1 MADFFDR
8 IVILKRTPIFA
19 EVATDDLRVVVEE
32 MQEEA
37 YFAGERVFEINDAS
51 DRMYV
56 VLTGKIGIAIHRDPK
71 VKDYVSIVET
81 GGCFGEMGPID
92 GSPRSGTAHVV
103 EDSLL
108 LYLDKLKLHGLI
120 RSYPELAL
128 GLLHGMSTRVR
139 ETSDKLLLARKAE
152 AGRKGEGLRSGE

>member
-19 EVATDDLRVVVEE
+19 EVTTDDLRVVVEE

-37 YFAGERVFEINDAS
+37 YFAGERVFEINDPS

-56 VLTGKIGIAIHRDPK
+56 VLTGKIGISIDPDPK
-71 VKDYVSIVET
+71 VRKFVSMVEP
-81 GGCFGEMGPID
+81 GGCFGEMGPLD
-92 GSPRSGTAHVV
+92 GSPRSGTAYVV
-103 EDSLL
+103 EDAHL

-120 RSYPELAL
+120 KSYPELAL
-128 GLLHGMSTRVR
+128 GLLKGMSTRVR
-139 ETSDKLLLARKAE
+139 ETSDKLLDLQKQLGVLKAE
-152 AGRKGEGLRSGE
+152 AGRKA

>member
-8 IVILKRTPIFA
+8 IVILKRTPIFS

-37 YFAGERVFEINDAS
+37 YFKGERVFEINDPS
-51 DRMYV
+51 DRMYI
-56 VLTGKIGIAIHRDPK
+56 VLTGKIGISINPDPK
-71 VKDYVSIVET
+71 VEDYVSIVEA
-81 GGCFGEMGPID
+81 GGCFGEMGPLD
-92 GSPRSGTAHVV
+92 GSPRSGTAHVI
-103 EDSLL
+103 EDSQL

-120 RSYPELAL
+120 ASYPELSF

-139 ETSDKLLLARKAE
+139 ETSEKLLSARNSEQK
-152 AGRKGEGLRSGE
+152 RKS

>member
-8 IVILKRTPIFA
+8 IVILKRTPIFS

-37 YFAGERVFEINDAS
+37 YFAGERVFEINDPS

-56 VLTGKIGIAIHRDPK
+56 VLSGRIGISIHHDPK
-71 VKDYVSIVET
+71 IQDYVSEL
-81 GGCFGEMGPID
+81 GPGECFGEMGPLD
-92 GSPRSGTAHVV
+92 GSPRSGTAHVI

-108 LYLDKLKLHGLI
+108 LYLDKLKLRGLI
-120 RSYPELAL
+120 ASYPELAL
-128 GLLHGMSTRVR
+128 GLLCGMSVRVR
-139 ETSDKLLLARKAE
+139 HTSELLLSARTGKPV
-152 AGRKGEGLRSGE
+152 RKE

>member
-19 EVATDDLRVVVEE
+19 EVSTDDLRVVVEE

-37 YFAGERVFEINDAS
+37 YFAGEGVFEINDPS

-56 VLTGKIGIAIHRDPK
+56 VLTGKIGISINPDPK
-71 VKDYVSIVET
+71 VKDYVSIA
-81 GGCFGEMGPID
+81 GPGDCFGEMGPID
-92 GSPRSGTAHVV
+92 GQPRSGTAHVI

-120 RSYPELAL
+120 ASYPELAL

-139 ETSDKLLLARKAE
+139 ETSEKLLNARNGA
-152 AGRKGEGLRSGE
+152 AGRKE

>member
-8 IVILKRTPIFA
+8 IVILKKTPIFS
-19 EVATDDLRVVVEE
+19 EVSTDDLRVVVEE

-37 YFAGERVFEINDAS
+37 YFAGERVFDIYDPS

-56 VLTGKIGIAIHRDPK
+56 VLTGKIGISIHPDPK
-71 VKDYVSIVET
+71 LKDYVNTVGPGE
-81 GGCFGEMGPID
+81 CFGEMGPLD
-92 GSPRSGTAHVV
+92 GSPRSASAHVL

-120 RSYPELAL
+120 ARYPALAL

-139 ETSDKLLLARKAE
+139 KTSELLLDARTGPPARKE
-152 AGRKGEGLRSGE
+152 